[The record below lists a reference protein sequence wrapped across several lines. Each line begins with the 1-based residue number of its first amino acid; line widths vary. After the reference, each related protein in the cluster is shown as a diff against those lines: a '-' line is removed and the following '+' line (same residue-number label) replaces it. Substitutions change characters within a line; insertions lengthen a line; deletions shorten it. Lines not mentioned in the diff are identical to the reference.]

1 MDRNSMFRLDA
12 ADRLC
17 RLHSVQMPVTMAR
30 NDRRSPAA
38 DRHQGYV
45 DVRQLVRLKLRT
57 RVPRIPPSARTLD
70 KKAERGS
77 AMRTSKVS
85 PTVVVSGQD
94 TYLQA
99 AKLDEV
105 TRGDLPEPRPAG
117 GDLLQQ
123 AA

>member
-1 MDRNSMFRLDA
+1 
-12 ADRLC
+12 
-17 RLHSVQMPVTMAR
+17 
-30 NDRRSPAA
+30 
-38 DRHQGYV
+38 
-45 DVRQLVRLKLRT
+45 
-57 RVPRIPPSARTLD
+57 
-70 KKAERGS
+70 
-77 AMRTSKVS
+77 MRASKVS

-105 TRGDLPEPRPAG
+105 TRLDLPEPRPAG

>member
-17 RLHSVQMPVTMAR
+17 RLHGVQMPVTMAR
-30 NDRRSPAA
+30 NDGRSPAA

-77 AMRTSKVS
+77 AMRASEVS
-85 PTVVVSGQD
+85 PTVMVSGQD
-94 TYLQA
+94 SYLQA
-99 AKLDEV
+99 AKLQEV
-105 TRGDLPEPRPAG
+105 PRGDLPEHQPAG
-117 GDLLQQ
+117 GDLFQQ
-123 AA
+123 AG